1 MNAAQTRTTS
11 RRLVFVSILLAMFM
25 VAIEGTII
33 ATAMPDIVLR
43 VGGFTLYTWVF
54 SGFLLTQAAT
64 TVLFGKLADLYG
76 RRPVLVGGI
85 FIFLVGSILCGLAWS
100 MPSLIAFRLLQGLG
114 AGSILPVA
122 TTVIGDLY
130 TVEERARVQG
140 YLASV
145 WGISAVVGPLA
156 GGIIVEK
163 LSWQWVF
170 WINVPIGIATIIGL
184 TSFLHEGI
192 EHKRHSLD
200 LIGAALF
207 ATAIS
212 ALMIV
217 LTQLGQPT
225 GASASTAF
233 FAALFAICL
242 PVFFWHERKAKEPM
256 IALGIWSHPVIAS
269 ANAAVLF
276 AGMTLMGIT
285 SFLAIYVQG
294 VMGRSATIA
303 GFALTM
309 MAVGWPIASML
320 SRPLYKL
327 FGMRGTLRLGSVL
340 MVAGSAV
347 FLLLR
352 PDASPMIAGAGS
364 MIVGFGMGLLNVT
377 VILLVQG
384 SVGWSQRGSATAS
397 NVFSR
402 TLGSTLGA
410 AVLGSV
416 LNLSLRSHPGVS
428 PEGIRQLLDTRGA
441 PNQAMLSALD
451 QGLHLTF
458 WCVLAIGVV
467 TVAVALFIPS
477 RELGDL
483 NAGVSSAGGGNADSL

>member
-1 MNAAQTRTTS
+1 MNTKQTKTTS
-11 RRLVFVSILLAMFM
+11 RTLVFVSILLGMFM

-33 ATAMPDIVLR
+33 ATAMPDIVRR

-54 SGFLLTQAAT
+54 SAFLLTQAAT

-85 FIFLVGSILCGLAWS
+85 IIFLIGSILCGFAWS
-100 MPSLIAFRLLQGLG
+100 MPFLIAFRLLQGLG

-130 TVEERARVQG
+130 TVEERAKVQG

-145 WGISAVVGPLA
+145 WGISAVVGPLV

-163 LSWQWVF
+163 LSWPWVF

-192 EHKRHSLD
+192 ERKRHSLD
-200 LIGAALF
+200 ILGAILF

-212 ALMIV
+212 SLMIV
-217 LTQLGQPT
+217 LTQLGQPS
-225 GASASTAF
+225 GASSSTILF
-233 FAALFAICL
+233 GALFIVCV
-242 PVFFWHERKAKEPM
+242 PIFFWHERRAKEPM
-256 IALGIWSHPVIAS
+256 IALEIWSHRVIAS
-269 ANAAVLF
+269 ANAAVLV

-294 VMGRSATIA
+294 VMGRSATVA
-303 GFALTM
+303 GFTLTM
-309 MAVGWPIASML
+309 MAVGWPIASIVA
-320 SRPLYKL
+320 RPMYKVI
-327 FGMRGTLRLGSVL
+327 GMRGTLRVGSVL
-340 MVAGSAV
+340 MVAGSAI
-347 FLLLR
+347 FLFLQ
-352 PDASPMIAGAGS
+352 PDSSPTLAGAGS
-364 MIVGFGMGLLNVT
+364 MVVGFGMGLLNVT
-377 VILLVQG
+377 VILMVQG
-384 SVGWSQRGSATAS
+384 SVGWRQRGSATAS

-416 LNLSLRSHPGVS
+416 LNLSLKSHPGVS
-428 PEGIRQLLDTRGA
+428 AEGIRQLLESRTAVD
-441 PNQAMLSALD
+441 PALLAALH

-458 WCVLAIGVV
+458 WCVVVLGIV

-477 RELGDL
+477 RELADL
-483 NAGVSSAGGGNADSL
+483 GGAADAATGRGE